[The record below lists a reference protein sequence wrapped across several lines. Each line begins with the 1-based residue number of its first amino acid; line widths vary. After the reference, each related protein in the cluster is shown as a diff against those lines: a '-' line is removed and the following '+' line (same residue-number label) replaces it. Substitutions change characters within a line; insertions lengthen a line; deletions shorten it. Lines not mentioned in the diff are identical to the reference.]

1 MCTRIAY
8 SAIYRDKTTLPQWAQ
23 KFTTCELLC
32 WFVQSCL
39 ALKIA
44 LYAMRMHMLLAL
56 WCFSVH
62 YRTMVHYVYRTVC
75 VHGSLPS
82 WEPKSIVLLLLPPK
96 PGEAPNLPKHT
107 TEIGFLFTLVIAPH
121 KYRSFWIS
129 LFQAFVK
136 YQALLY
142 HQNSTR
148 SWWTKAKTKPNIS
161 PEFWSNI

>member
-1 MCTRIAY
+1 MYFKT
-8 SAIYRDKTTLPQWAQ
+8 AIYKGLLYRAGPCGVLQE
-23 KFTTCELLC
+23 CIMHYLLC
-32 WFVQSCL
+32 IMYIHLEYNLNIQWYIMY
-39 ALKIA
+39 IA
-44 LYAMRMHMLLAL
+44 LCSCMGLCGVHLLYIIQL
-56 WCFSVH
+56 
-62 YRTMVHYVYRTVC
+62 YNVYCTVFL
-75 VHGSLPS
+75 HGSLPS

-148 SWWTKAKTKPNIS
+148 SW
-161 PEFWSNI
+161 